1 MMKDKKFIEK
11 PTNSV
16 INFEVIE
23 SPTYECLRIRTL
35 YCKWEY
41 NYIDC
46 HYTRTGT
53 HTFVIVLS
61 RWEEFSYSVTI
72 LLAYYNIELCYC
84 YGFLKTAY

>member
-1 MMKDKKFIEK
+1 MKLLKVQLMNVEELELC
-11 PTNSV
+11 TAS
-16 INFEVIE
+16 
-23 SPTYECLRIRTL
+23 
-35 YCKWEY
+35 

-53 HTFVIVLS
+53 YTFVIVLS